1 MYIADVLHLTS
12 EIPPSVNH
20 YLAYRAIMRRG
31 KPYAM
36 SYKTPEAS
44 RYRKEF
50 ADYVAAEVE
59 KQGWDLPVEKAR
71 HFYID
76 AIAYFPR
83 TDMDISNYWK
93 VMLDAITDTQLIWAD
108 DNVVCERAQRIYYD
122 PKNPR
127 IELTI
132 RPVEYIGVF
141 DNASQMEAFI
151 ASNCIGCARYKKNC
165 SVLRNAVEGRVQ
177 DVVHGGKCEKRK
189 KLKGDKE
196 HGEEKE

>member
-1 MYIADVLHLTS
+1 MCIASVLYLTS

-20 YLAYRAIMRRG
+20 YLAYRAVMKHG

-36 SYKTPEAS
+36 SYKTPEAA

-50 ADYVAAEVE
+50 AEYVTDEVE
-59 KQGWDLPVEKAR
+59 NQGWDVPVEKTR

-83 TDMDISNYWK
+83 VDMDISNYWK

-122 PKNPR
+122 PQNPR
-127 IELTI
+127 IELVI

-141 DNASQMEAFI
+141 DDASQMERFI
-151 ASNCIGCARYKKNC
+151 ASNCIGCARYNKNC

-177 DVVHGGKCEKRK
+177 DVVCNGVCAKRK
-189 KLKGDKE
+189 KSKG
-196 HGEEKE
+196 EKENG